1 MLRREEAQEQLKAFA
16 ADTAR
21 RGGGGL
27 GRRLLAG
34 PLAGQLERW
43 AADPREADRGALARE
58 LDALDDRRLT
68 RTFAAVCPALG
79 DALARWWVWAQTGPY
94 QVGWARRGFRSSRPA
109 DSRTARIEAL
119 LQLLRLGRQ
128 WPHDPGWLAA
138 WLSHVPHDPAAVAG
152 LLASEITAGRT
163 DIADTLT
170 ASAFG
175 QHPISGITRAGVG
188 ALLGSDRPDRWE
200 QVTTLLRNAGR
211 QEGLRSAVLE
221 AVDLAHP
228 DALGRILD
236 VVVDDDLAR
245 FAGTVRA
252 AGVWFGEEL
261 TVRTSRQLTGVLIE
275 LARAIADSTL
285 AGQPGTPTETFVRLT
300 ALAYRD
306 VHQAIPRATELL
318 GHPDAGIRRAAARL
332 LAELGLVPARDA
344 LRPALADRDLTV
356 YATAV
361 SAWATSPFARD
372 LDARLD
378 DDDVAVL
385 LDRVRTLGKARKVDT
400 GLIGSRMLE
409 ISSAHAADVILAHRT
424 VAAAPAEALAA
435 ASLDGRSGA
444 ARRLAA
450 DPVANR
456 AALFPFLTDSSSWV
470 RRDVYD
476 ALGKLPAVTV
486 DEAALLHDALRRKAS
501 DLRQQAITMLLR
513 QPREAIAAS
522 VATLGAGTPEQA
534 SAAGELASQAGLS
547 APDGQVQQPG
557 STFPAALRYRPVD
570 RTPAERPAA
579 LPADHF
585 ARFQPGCMRVVTSL
599 RAWLAEHAD
608 VEVETPYDGVG
619 LLANL
624 RWLPSAPPGSPL
636 PLPEVLGP
644 WWERTAPTLTDGGVE
659 LLLLALAV
667 PRITLPWAGRAA
679 ARVIGPVPAHPTAS
693 ALVWPIID
701 RLARTEFRSSWT
713 DASLD
718 AATAVRAEMPL
729 AELLGPAE
737 TMARLGR
744 RMEYTQWGSEVGH
757 DAREAFTDP
766 AKLLP
771 LDELTGQQLARLWRL
786 ARFVDEPAGSIDA
799 LDGPRVQ
806 HVRTGGG
813 HQSRSERV
821 LDQPWR
827 HRPPPE
833 LLCRAVDVG
842 AATRGDLLDALLTVD
857 ADGMRLGSYGGG
869 PRALQQLS
877 ARRPPEWGRSAAV
890 QAVVGEV
897 RDAAIAGEV
906 ARGDLSGP
914 LTDVAGRLLSAPGIP
929 GVVAVLAALGRRP
942 FTRGYSWTDSR
953 QSSLSQLARIHLPAL
968 DETAEQLSAALTAAG
983 VSERRAVE
991 FGVYA
996 PQWAGMVEVHLGW
1009 PGFESAVWW
1018 VHAHSKDD
1026 AWTVDQQI
1034 REEWTSAVSQRTPLD
1049 SVDLVRGAADVEWFR
1064 RVVDELGLERF
1075 NEVLAAAKYAA
1086 SAGGHKRAEMFASAL
1101 LGRTDEGELL
1111 ERIRTKR
1118 HQDSVRAL
1126 GLLPLSGPHD
1136 PALLTRYELLA
1147 GFVASDRTSGSQ
1159 RRSSEATAVA
1169 IGMENL
1175 ARSAGYRDPGRLT
1188 WAMEAETVRD
1198 LAAGPVTAAA
1208 EDLTVTLS
1216 LDADGAPQLDV
1227 RRAGRALKSVP
1238 AAAAKTP
1245 AIAELKAR
1253 VTTLRQQAGRMRR
1266 SLEVSCVTGER
1277 FEVDEFAEL
1286 LRHPVLAPMMRSLV
1300 LVSEEGV
1307 TGFASDDPQVLLG
1320 PDVEKRP
1327 LDGSA
1332 LRIAHP
1338 VDLLAGGEWPELQH
1352 AVFTAQRRQPFRQ
1365 LFREL
1370 YVPTATETGD
1380 GSSSRRYAGQQVEA
1394 RRAAGLFT
1402 GRGWVADFE
1411 VGFGRTFHQ
1420 EKITAWCSL
1429 LGGVGTAA
1437 DVEDATI
1444 QDVTFVQAGSWRS
1457 VPVTEVPPRLF
1468 SETMRD
1474 LDLVVSVAHAGRVDP
1489 ETTESTT
1496 QMRRRLVE
1504 ETAQMLGLDNV
1515 ETTDHHARIRG
1526 KLGTYSVQLGSGVVH
1541 RQPGNALCIIPVSAQ
1556 HRGRIFLPFA
1566 DDDAR
1571 TAEVVSKVLMLA
1583 RDDRIQDPT
1592 ILEQLT

>member
-1 MLRREEAQEQLKAFA
+1 VLRREEGQEQLKAFA
-16 ADTAR
+16 ADATR
-21 RGGGGL
+21 RGGAGL

-34 PLAGQLERW
+34 PLAGQLQRW
-43 AADPREADRGALARE
+43 AADPGAVDRGVVARE
-58 LDALDDRRLT
+58 LDALNERQLA
-68 RTFAAVCPALG
+68 RTFAVVCPALA
-79 DALARWWVWAQTGPY
+79 DALARWWLWAQAGPY
-94 QVGWARRGFRSSRPA
+94 QLGWARRGFRSSRGA

-119 LQLLRLGRQ
+119 LQMLRLGRQ
-128 WPHDPGWLAA
+128 WPQDISWFAT
-138 WLSHVPHDPAAVAG
+138 WLSHVPHDPAAVGG

-175 QHPISGITRAGVG
+175 QHPISGITRAGAG

-200 QVTTLLRNAGR
+200 QVATLLRNAGR
-211 QEGLRSAVLE
+211 QEGLRSTVLE

-228 DALGRILD
+228 DAFGRILD
-236 VVVDDDLAR
+236 VVVADDLAR

-261 TVRTSRQLTGVLIE
+261 TVRTSRQLTAVLTE
-275 LARAIADSTL
+275 LARALADPAL
-285 AGQPGTPTETFVRLT
+285 AAQPGTPTETFIRLT
-300 ALAYRD
+300 ALAHRD
-306 VHQAIPRATELL
+306 AHQAIPAAAKLL
-318 GHPDAGIRRAAARL
+318 SDPDAGTRRAAARL
-332 LAELGLVPARDA
+332 LAELGLVAARDA
-344 LRPALADRDLTV
+344 LRPALADADLTV

-361 SAWATSPFARD
+361 SAWPTSPFARD
-372 LDARLD
+372 VDARLD
-378 DDDVAVL
+378 DDGVAVL

-409 ISSAHAADVILAHRT
+409 VSSAHAADVILAHRT

-435 ASLDGRSGA
+435 ASPDGRSGA
-444 ARRLAA
+444 ARRLAT
-450 DPVANR
+450 DPIANR
-456 AALFPFLTDSSSWV
+456 SALFAFLTDSCSWV

-476 ALGKLPAVTV
+476 ALGKLPDVTA
-486 DEAALLHDALRRKAS
+486 DEAALLHDALRRKTS
-501 DLRQQAITMLLR
+501 DLRQQAITLLLR
-513 QPREAIAAS
+513 QPADAIAAS
-522 VATLGAGTPEQA
+522 VTTLAVGTPEQA
-534 SAAGELASQAGLS
+534 RAADELAKRAGLL
-547 APDGQVQQPG
+547 APDGQAQEPG
-557 STFPAALRYRPVD
+557 NAFPDKLHYRPAD
-570 RTPAERPAA
+570 RTPAERPSR
-579 LPADHF
+579 LPGEHF
-585 ARFQPGCMRVVTSL
+585 ARFQPGCLRVVTSL
-599 RAWLAEHAD
+599 RAWLSEHAD
-608 VEVETPYDGVG
+608 VEVETPFDGVS

-667 PRITLPWAGRAA
+667 PRISLPWAGRAA
-679 ARVIGPVPAHPTAS
+679 AQVIGPIPADRTAS

-701 RLARTEFRSSWT
+701 RLARTEFRSSWI
-713 DASLD
+713 DAALD

-744 RMEYTQWGSEVGH
+744 RMEYTQWGSELGH
-757 DAREAFTDP
+757 DARTAFIDP
-766 AKLLP
+766 AMLLP
-771 LDELTGQQLARLWRL
+771 LAELSGHQLTRLWRL
-786 ARFVDEPAGSIDA
+786 ARFVDEPAGAIDA
-799 LDGPRVQ
+799 FDGPRVQ
-806 HVRTGGG
+806 HVRSSGSGQT
-813 HQSRSERV
+813 RSERV

-827 HRPPPE
+827 HRPSPE
-833 LLCRAVDVG
+833 LLCGAVDAG

-857 ADGMRLGSYGGG
+857 ADGLRLGSYGVR
-869 PRALQQLS
+869 PQTLQQLS

-897 RDAAIAGEV
+897 RDAAIVGEV
-906 ARGDLSGP
+906 TRGDLPGP
-914 LTDVAGRLLSAPGIP
+914 LTDVARRLRSAPGIT
-929 GVVAVLAALGRRP
+929 GVVAVLTALGRRP

-953 QSSLSQLARIHLPAL
+953 ESSLSQLLRIHLPAPE
-968 DETAEQLSAALTAAG
+968 ETAAQLSAALTVAG
-983 VSERRAVE
+983 VSMKRAVE

-1026 AWTVDQQI
+1026 AWTVDPQI
-1034 REEWTSAVSQRTPLD
+1034 REEWASAVSQRTALD

-1064 RVVDELGLERF
+1064 RVVDELGLDRF
-1075 NEVLAAAKYAA
+1075 TQVLAAAKYAA
-1086 SAGGHKRAEMFASAL
+1086 SAGGHKRAEMFAAAL
-1101 LGRTDEGELL
+1101 LGRLDEAELL

-1126 GLLPLSGPHD
+1126 GLLPLTGPHD
-1136 PALLTRYELLA
+1136 PALLTRYELLG

-1159 RRSSEATAVA
+1159 RRASEATAVA

-1188 WAMEAETVRD
+1188 WAMEAEAVRD
-1198 LAAGPVTAAA
+1198 LAAGPVTAADG
-1208 EDLTVTLS
+1208 DLTVTLA
-1216 LDADGAPQLDV
+1216 LDADGVPQLDV
-1227 RRAGRALKSVP
+1227 RRAGRALKAVP
-1238 AAAAKTP
+1238 TAAAKTP

-1266 SLEVSCVTGER
+1266 SLEASCVTGER
-1277 FEVDEFAEL
+1277 FEPDEFAEL
-1286 LRHPVLAPMMRSLV
+1286 LAHPVLAPMLRTLV
-1300 LVSEEGV
+1300 VVTDEGV
-1307 TGFASDDPQVLLG
+1307 TGFPADDPQVLLG
-1320 PDVEKRP
+1320 PAGEKRA

-1338 VDLLAGGEWPELQH
+1338 VDLLAGGQWPDLQH
-1352 AVFTAQRRQPFRQ
+1352 ELFTAGRRQPFRQ

-1380 GSSSRRYAGQQVEA
+1380 GPSSRRYAGQQVEG

-1411 VGFGRTFHQ
+1411 VGFGRTFHA

-1429 LGGVGTAA
+1429 LGGAGTAA
-1437 DVEDATI
+1437 EAEDTTI
-1444 QDVTFVQAGSWRS
+1444 EEVTFVRAGSWRAI
-1457 VPVTEVPPRLF
+1457 PIPDVPPRLF
-1468 SETMRD
+1468 SEAMRD
-1474 LDLVVSVAHAGRVDP
+1474 LDLVVSVAHAGRVNP
-1489 ETTESTT
+1489 ETTESST

-1541 RQPGNALCIIPVSAQ
+1541 RQPGNALCIIPISAQ

-1566 DDDAR
+1566 DDDPR
-1571 TAEVVSKVLMLA
+1571 TAEVISKVLLLA